1 MTKTLEEFRAT
12 FTPAQRGTID
22 ARAAELIAEEMTLS
36 DLWQARK
43 LTQDRELPKLQRR
56 RGNGMGATTGH

>member
-1 MTKTLEEFRAT
+1 MTKTLDEFRAT

-36 DLWQARK
+36 GL
-43 LTQDRELPKLQRR
+43 
-56 RGNGMGATTGH
+56 

>member
-12 FTPAQRGTID
+12 FTPAQRKTID

-36 DLWQARK
+36 DLWRARK
-43 LTQDRELPKLQRR
+43 LTQDRDLPKLRRR
-56 RGNGMGATTGH
+56 RGKGMGAVAGH